1 MILTRCPACG
11 TRFRVTPEQLRARE
25 GRVRC
30 GRCRAAFNAL
40 EALDEAA
47 RAVPLPTATEQEPP
61 AAASAP
67 VESLCETE
75 HDAAGGVVFA
85 ARAIAAGEPETFAA
99 DAGIP
104 STSEPL
110 PRRRHAWL
118 RAGSWSLAA
127 VLLLALA
134 IGQAGYFFRSELAV
148 AVPSSKTWL
157 EQACAALGCEVELPR
172 RAELLSVEASD
183 LRPHAGSK
191 DQFALSATLRN
202 RAPFAMEFPHLE
214 LTLTD
219 TADRALARRVFPPRE
234 YLLAGEN
241 PSAGM
246 PGQSS
251 FQLSLAIEAA
261 SLGAAGYRLYVFY
274 P

>member
-1 MILTRCPACG
+1 M
-11 TRFRVTPEQLRARE
+11 
-25 GRVRC
+25 RC

-67 VESLCETE
+67 VDSRPETE
-75 HDAAGGVVFA
+75 SGSAAAFA
-85 ARAIAAGEPETFAA
+85 AQAIAAGEPHTFAA